1 MLYLNIKLNSAISE
15 DKFRFNKNKCDCSF
29 IQRNT
34 LSFSYRCFSK
44 ENTNL
49 IIVFKKINCLCACY
63 KINNTAAGPAEL
75 HLLKKIPFDDY
86 QRQICL
92 KYEYTH

>member
-1 MLYLNIKLNSAISE
+1 MLYLNIKLNSTISE

-49 IIVFKKINCLCACY
+49 IIVFKK
-63 KINNTAAGPAEL
+63 
-75 HLLKKIPFDDY
+75 
-86 QRQICL
+86 
-92 KYEYTH
+92 